1 VARCLV
7 TATHAQAFAAFA
19 ALAAALLVPGIGR
32 GGTATLIDGKVR
44 YKAAP
49 GEANRIQVIFVPGE
63 GIHVIDRKNS
73 VKAGEGCIS
82 INTDAAFCERR
93 RDKANLS
100 LIRVLA
106 GDRDDR
112 VRILAD
118 ARRVHLLGGGGP
130 DDLMGGEG
138 TGTNVLDGGLGADV
152 LRASPSS
159 DAWDVVD
166 YSSRR
171 RAVRATIGD
180 GDADDGGRGEGDR
193 ITNGIEEVRGGFGN
207 DVLKGEPNR
216 DRLKGGRGQ
225 DTLRGRAGRDDL
237 LGGRGSD
244 VLRARDGDKD
254 RVSGGIDLALDVLR
268 AVEALF

>member
-1 VARCLV
+1 
-7 TATHAQAFAAFA
+7 
-19 ALAAALLVPGIGR
+19 
-32 GGTATLIDGKVR
+32 VR

-49 GEANRIQVIFVPGE
+49 GEANRIQVVFVPGE
-63 GIHVIDRKNS
+63 GIHVIDRNDS

-118 ARRVHLLGGGGP
+118 ARLVHLVGGGGS
-130 DDLMGGEG
+130 DDLMGDER
-138 TGTNVLDGGLGADV
+138 TNVLDGGQGADV

-171 RAVRATIGD
+171 RTLRVTIAD
-180 GDADDGGRGEGDR
+180 GDTNDGSRGEGDR
-193 ITNGIEEVRGGFGN
+193 ITNGIEEVRGGLGN

-216 DRLKGGRGQ
+216 DWLKGGRGQ
-225 DTLRGRAGRDDL
+225 DTLRGRGGRDDL

-244 VLRARDGDKD
+244 VLRARDGDQD
-254 RVSGGIDLALDVLR
+254 TVSGGSGHDRASVDLALDVLR
-268 AVEALF
+268 AGEELF